1 MQPGDVVA
9 LKFESGLVALSFVIS
24 ALGAY
29 VALLAA
35 SRIRGADNR
44 AHLGYVAVAAV
55 ALGGIGIWGMHF
67 IGMIA
72 QVLPFSIG
80 YSLISTLISLIVAI
94 FFSGAALW
102 FLGSAKF
109 TLKRCVIAGSL
120 AGVGVAAMHY
130 IGMGSM
136 RMDAVFEWNTGL
148 VVASVVI
155 AVVAASAALW
165 LAFNVVDDVPRIGAA
180 LIMAVAVCGMH
191 YTGAAA
197 GVIVCTT
204 PRAFSSMQLDGGL
217 LPYAVFLISVIT
229 LVVMR
234 VELYRSS
241 KENQLK
247 MASKLEKVLNT
258 R

>member
-9 LKFESGLVALSFVIS
+9 LNFNVGLVTLSFVIS

-29 VALLAA
+29 VSLLAA
-35 SRIRGADNR
+35 SRIRGVDNR

-80 YSLISTLISLIVAI
+80 YSLSSTLISLIVAI
-94 FFSGAALW
+94 IFSGAALW
-102 FLGSAKF
+102 FVGSARF
-109 TLKRCVIAGSL
+109 SFKRCVIAGIL

-136 RMDAVFEWNTGL
+136 RMDAVFEWNAGL
-148 VVASVVI
+148 VAVSVLI
-155 AVVAASAALW
+155 AVVAATAALW
-165 LAFNVVDDVPRIGAA
+165 LAFNVHDDVPRIGAA
-180 LIMAVAVCGMH
+180 LVMAVAVCGMH

-204 PRAFSSMQLDGGL
+204 PRVFHSLQLDGGL
-217 LPYAVFLISVIT
+217 LPYAVFLMSVIT